1 MTAQSAT
8 SEPAKSAFRS
18 GRRGDRYG
26 AVAITL
32 HWLIAALILGNIAL
46 AWYFN
51 TLTGLERTEPTQWH
65 KSIGITVLL
74 LSLLRLGWRI
84 IAPAPPLPADVKGW
98 EKFVAQ
104 AVHVLFYVFMLG
116 MPLTGWALVSSS
128 PLIHVYPIRLY
139 HLIPWPAIG
148 PLTTLPHDQMK
159 SAHRLAGA
167 GHELLAYMAYVLIV
181 LHVGAALMHQFVR
194 RDVIVSRMI
203 PFLRPRRV

>member
-1 MTAQSAT
+1 VTSAST
-8 SEPAKSAFRS
+8 TIPSAGAAPR
-18 GRRGDRYG
+18 DRYT

-32 HWLIAALILGNIAL
+32 HWLIAALILSNIAL
-46 AWYFN
+46 AWYFG

-74 LSLLRLGWRI
+74 LSVLRLGWRLVS
-84 IAPAPPLPADVKGW
+84 PPPPLPADVKGW

-104 AVHVLFYVFMLG
+104 AVHVLFYVIMLG
-116 MPLTGWALVSSS
+116 MPLTGWAMVSAS
-128 PLIHVYPIRLY
+128 PLIHVFPIRLY

-159 SAHRLAGA
+159 AAHKVLAQSHGLLA
-167 GHELLAYMAYVLIV
+167 LLAYALIV

-194 RDVIVSRMI
+194 RDAIAARML
-203 PFLRPRRV
+203 PFLRRK